1 MVLGCR
7 ERVEQQGYTRLFGHG
22 MDPVEELPKQQGDF
36 LDETGQEPGPDSD
49 VEALALPE
57 ASGER
62 QHQCPALLWE
72 TLAKEFLE
80 YEQASPYLIPEE
92 QQRRLLGFLPLF
104 VKAWEESGGIVSFP
118 NVQFLASEVSK
129 LLTKE
134 IKKKLNGKPAEDA
147 RLAVARLLQLK
158 GEEED
163 GCVLLRSVYLLSQ
176 IDSGTLWNIIKSG
189 LPVALMQCLYLFF
202 TFPLGKASDGE
213 TREEDE
219 QVQEMFVQTM
229 LNLYRE
235 EQGLEELLSAAE
247 LQSLIIAMASLWDQC
262 NLSWKAPTG
271 RVLRTISKAQTKTAV
286 MYLQAADCIKI
297 AIQNLFKL
305 ADTLP
310 ASDMCEAVSIILCF
324 VKDSYP
330 ISSALLLEF
339 ENNDGYQLL
348 VKILLRWEGS
358 PHSEGDHHVEEVLDI
373 LTCLTVCGK
382 TELKVSGNVTHP
394 QLPHFDFE
402 QTQSSGMTVKN
413 LQAFQVLQSIFQK
426 TSDLHLCRRILL
438 AIKTMW
444 AWDTMNFFL
453 LEWTLQ
459 PISQFT
465 DIIPL
470 KPHLVQ
476 IQFFQLVESVVL
488 ELSYIPHEILKKVEC
503 LIKENLVPF
512 CTIAALRCLHSIT
525 KRDLLFTDIFRDSG
539 LLGQLLTQLRKQAK
553 ILRKTAGTQAP
564 CLEQGTE
571 QELTCVMLKMVAAL
585 VLGSVRNAVVIKDYG
600 MVPYIKIFLDDECYR
615 SDTLCI
621 LEQLSVINTE
631 EYMSIII
638 GALCSSTQGE
648 LYLKLDLLKSLLR
661 NLENP
666 KCHSAFRTCSGFNGL
681 LSLLS
686 DMEGALQDPP
696 SGAWAATGHSPILE
710 LVLYTLQGIAAA
722 LHLDPINSDFF
733 QRNGLFEKLAEDLG
747 SLGCFWT
754 QEGQQVPVQLE
765 KGRTFAEFLNAALYS
780 SEPFPAWL
788 KICIQILSFLDHMI
802 KGTLHLASF
811 LPEIKPAAEEPPWDV
826 QKRPQDQQEGHCTS
840 FKQLE
845 NKLAASDYRAWADP
859 EDRLEGG
866 NCAIIHPGAV
876 CVMVRL
882 LPKLYKE
889 EHPELS
895 QEIQCAVADH
905 VQSLVKSEKSRQ
917 VMCASGLL
925 STIITSCQHALN
937 NDSHPLHLPLIR
949 IFEKLASQS
958 IEPDVLRQ
966 FLWLGTPP
974 PAMTGACENPAKTP
988 LYQETSLCKA
998 ACSEDS
1004 GAAVPDNPVVT
1015 QLATRNT
1022 SSPRASRGSAMALQT
1037 SMSLISMTSP
1047 RNFQPH
1053 STSLAPSFVEFDM
1066 SPEGYGCLFLP
1077 TLSTVMGPNVE
1088 HSISGGIGMG
1098 ARLFPPSGGLT
1109 VSSWFLVSRFCSARD
1124 AHRLRFLTVVRH
1136 MSRMEQE
1143 FVCFAVSFSPTD
1155 RSLVISTEEV
1165 EFQPLDIMEPEME
1178 VPNHP
1183 SAPTQIEFS
1192 CTQQLATGQWHH
1204 LTVTVAKETKRSCIV
1219 SAYINGQIL
1228 GSAKMQYIQPLP
1240 GNTISM
1246 EPSSFVDIYGYIA
1259 TPRVWKQKSSLAWR
1273 LGPTYL
1279 FEESISGETVEVINK
1294 LGPRYF
1300 SNFQAVQLPANGHSK
1315 EPQLTALV
1323 AEERISFGINAMCS
1337 STTTIQDIKS
1347 CYNEV
1352 DGRLIAKEMGII
1364 SRDSSTPVFLATN
1377 IAGHLAGPLRT
1388 IGSVAVG
1395 QFGVRVFQSCP
1406 AANSLNFIGGPAIL
1420 LGLIAMAR
1428 DDHAMY
1434 AAVKVLNSVLNRSP
1448 MSEKLMSHIG
1458 GYQLLVYLLRRKTKL
1473 LNNRILQLVLSIAG
1487 TAELGLES
1495 STIKNYSAFQY
1506 ILSNFELWSNAP
1518 ENLDLALFSHLVE
1531 ILRPSRDGC
1540 RNTKVAY
1547 QMQMVPKLVFLLNDI
1562 EISCSRVT
1570 TICTIFSYLLQ
1581 GYFNTKDI
1589 LRIGLFLV
1597 YTLKPSSVDESQ
1609 ICLDGISDP
1618 PGEALSQ
1625 TSGKTIWLR
1634 NRLLKML
1641 LDVMCSDKLHLSSE
1655 AQEEMFL
1662 ALGPD
1667 WFLMFTQSHLHPSTV
1682 VIGVKLLL
1690 HFLHNPTL
1698 LSKFKEGVVAGRW
1711 VENSSMGLDILMDN
1725 LKRGP
1730 PMPDYGPYLV
1740 FGLTVLQVC
1749 LINHIHLPEIYLLV
1763 SGLFLGTPQCDPPE
1777 ASKADLDSM
1786 LQWLLQNH
1794 QTEDVLKTGLCT
1806 EAVALLLEMVKATVN
1821 KPFAGT
1827 EGSWEVAYPGNVMQF
1842 LCLIYHS
1849 YPQDPVWCCSDF
1861 VQTLASV
1868 VFHVGAHQGG
1878 FEGLSPFNGPAAT
1891 EANSCPDPPA
1901 APLPQHPAKK
1911 QVWDF
1916 LRILLME
1923 SLASIPAHK
1932 QGHPFELLLEASA
1945 ENSTREQNRHFQTE
1959 VLRSAMDIFHI
1970 ISQGGGKTGSSRP
1983 RGDSD
1988 PHGGAEVAVPMSVVN
2003 VSYFTQKLVEKLYS
2017 GMFAADP
2024 KQILLFVTEQIMVV
2038 MENTFSQKETVI
2050 STLYSSLNRAI
2061 LYCLSR
2067 PQQSLPEQLRLRN
2080 TLHTLQEQW
2089 DIIFATYNSNISF
2102 TICLMHCLCQLSSG
2116 SYPEGFGVD
2125 AKPTLAS
2132 YRQIFLA
2139 PSEEEKE
2146 RGDSHAAAG
2155 DVQQEILKTVE
2166 VIWKQL
2172 ISQRRQA
2179 LEDTYK
2185 IDLSVKPGDREK
2197 EVKIAEITP
2206 LWEETMTK
2214 AWQHFIASEK
2224 KTLQSKAMPAQ
2235 SQSKPS
2241 SWSESLSSAMRLM
2254 PGKNVKET
2262 VCKSE
2267 GFVSCMEKYRRSGQE
2282 LYASLYKDHVQM
2294 LQCGYSKAAK
2304 DWATLEEQLFTRGG
2318 PWGAV
2323 SGLSAPRWGLDGYE
2337 GPERMRKRIR
2347 FERAH
2352 GAVMRMR
2359 SEVHQATPIH
2369 GENQEELM
2377 LNGAEREMDERGMD
2391 CSQLT
2396 FFPALHESFH
2406 SEDFLELCVERQI
2419 ILQEFAER
2427 EKVTF
2432 RYSVVIVQ
2440 GHLASEGVLLL
2451 GKEHFY
2457 ICEHFVLSQFE
2468 EVYCTKH
2475 CLSSITDPFIFSL
2488 CHKEQGMG
2496 DQACSRYAYS
2506 DIKEIHLMRF
2516 LLQEI
2521 ALEIFFKNGYSK
2533 FLVFHDSDRNKAF
2546 KRFCS
2551 LQPVLKAKGIT
2562 EESLNIRKN
2571 TGGEKTM
2578 LQKWQKREISNFDYL
2593 MYLNTLAGR
2602 TYNDYMQYPVFPWI
2616 LADYHSQ
2623 MLNLA
2628 SPQTFRDLSKPMGA
2642 QTLERKRKFIQR
2654 YHEVEKSEGDP
2665 SAQCHYCTHYSS
2677 AIIVASYL
2685 VRMEPFTQT
2694 FCSLQGGSF
2703 DVADRMFHSVKNTWD
2718 SASRENMS
2726 DVRELI
2732 PEFFYLPEFLTNCN
2746 HFEFGSMQ
2754 DGTVLGD
2761 VQLPPWA
2768 DGDPYKF
2775 IHLHRQALEGDY
2787 VSAHLHQ
2794 WIDLIFGHKQNGSA
2808 AVEAVNTFH
2817 PYFYGDK
2824 VDLNN
2829 TSDPLIK
2836 STILGF
2842 VSNFGQIPK
2851 QLFTKSHPSR
2861 NATGKNAPG
2870 KEAASSLRSA
2880 GHVPPLLSSLQT
2892 LKLSPVT
2899 IKEAPKGAIGQI
2911 IHTEKIILAVE
2922 KNKVLIPPLW
2932 NKTFCW
2938 GFDDFTCCLGNY
2950 GTDKNT
2956 VTLECMTDWGKCLC
2970 AVCPTPTTVITSG
2983 TSTVVC
2989 VWELSLVK
2997 DKVRC
3002 LNLRQ
3007 ALYGHTQA
3015 VTCLAASVTYSV
3027 LVSGSNDRTCI
3038 IWDLNK
3044 LTYITHLPTHRASL
3058 SAIAINDSTGDIAS
3072 CAGSYLHLWTING
3085 QPLASISTACG
3096 LEEVIVCCCFA
3107 EVMEWDTCSVII
3119 TGGTD
3124 GIVRLWKTEYAKAPG
3139 QDVGSGSQKATTE
3152 VLDNKGNKWGQH
3164 LLLCRELNISVT
3176 LTGKPAKNNPTVT
3189 ALALTRNSS
3198 KILVGDERG
3207 RIFSWAVDG

>member
-1 MVLGCR
+1 
-7 ERVEQQGYTRLFGHG
+7 

-1861 VQTLASV
+1861 LQTLASV

-2067 PQQSLPEQLRLRN
+2067 PQQSLPEQLSLRN

-2746 HFEFGSMQ
+2746 HFEFGNMQ